1 MLGGEEKGWKGK
13 RRSGGDGEAGV
24 ALGKERAR
32 GTYAACVDEDELAL
46 L

>member
-13 RRSGGDGEAGV
+13 RRGGGDGEAGV